1 MNTNPKLY
9 TEVILPLAL
18 PKLYTYSIPPE
29 LAGEVVPGARVIVQF
44 GKKKLYSAIVHSL
57 HQNAPENYQTKDI
70 VQVIDTEPLVS
81 SHQLR
86 FWEWMASY
94 YMCTLGEVM
103 KAALPSGLKLESE
116 TLITQGENIA
126 IADLMTDSE
135 ASIIRALEDDSS
147 ISIQQLIAK
156 SGIPNPMGIIKKLLD
171 RKIITI
177 NETIEPIF
185 KAKLETFVRLHSRF
199 KVDAD
204 VNKVFEELSRAQAQQ
219 KFLMAFLALSAHNK
233 GTFNTWVGKK
243 ELMEKANASPAA
255 FKTLLEKE
263 VFEVEVR
270 EVSRLKQDNEDE
282 EATLKLTPVQQ
293 NTLDTIVNEF
303 TEKNVVLLHGVTS
316 SGKTEI
322 YIKLI
327 QDQINQGKQ
336 VLYLLPE
343 IALTAQ
349 IINRLK
355 RFFGNRVGI
364 YHSKFSDNQRVE
376 VYQSLLNDGGHS
388 SHPAYDIIL
397 GVRSS
402 IYLPFKRLGLVIVD
416 EEHENT
422 FKQFNP
428 APRYHARDSAIVL
441 AQMVGAKVI
450 LGTATPS
457 VETYYNAQIGKY
469 GLSSITERFE
479 GIKLP
484 QISVIDTLVARKKK
498 LMKSMFAPELLD
510 SIETSLKNNEQVIL
524 FQNRRGY
531 SPFVECEECAWV
543 PQCKHCNVSLTLHK
557 RSNQLVCHY
566 CGYSMQNP
574 SSCLACGS
582 NKLSTKGFGTEKIEE
597 ELAIFFPSATIER
610 MDLDSTRSRNS
621 YERIIS
627 DFENGKVNIL
637 IGTQMVT
644 KGLDFDRVSLVG
656 ILNADN
662 MLNFPDFRAYERSYQ
677 LMAQVSGRAGRKH
690 KQGKVLIQTSHPTHP
705 VIVQVI
711 ENDFESLFKQQLIER
726 KNYQYPPYYRL
737 IRISVKHRDEK
748 ILEVAAEQLARNLRT
763 IFKNRVLGPEDPM
776 INRVQNFYIKDILL
790 KFERNVDLKKAK
802 DLLQGEIDRI
812 KEYQPFRGIFI
823 LPDVDP
829 M

>member
-1 MNTNPKLY
+1 MNNNNKLY

-29 LAGEVVPGARVIVQF
+29 LAGVVVPGARVIVQF
-44 GKKKLYSAIVHSL
+44 GKKKLYSAIVYSL

-116 TLITQGENIA
+116 TQITQGENIA
-126 IADLMTDSE
+126 IADLMNDSE
-135 ASIIRALEDDSS
+135 ASIIRALENDNS
-147 ISIQQLIAK
+147 ITIQQLIAK
-156 SGIPNPMGIIKKLLD
+156 SDIPNPMGIIKKLLD
-171 RKIITI
+171 RRIITI

-185 KAKLETFVRLHSRF
+185 KPKLETFVRLHSRF
-199 KVDAD
+199 RVDAD
-204 VNKVFEELSRAQAQQ
+204 VNKVFEELSRAQTQQ
-219 KFLMAFLALSAHNK
+219 KLLMAFLALSAHSK
-233 GTFNTWVGKK
+233 DIFGSWVGKK
-243 ELMEKANASPAA
+243 DLMEKANASTAA
-255 FKTLLEKE
+255 FKSLVEKD
-263 VFEVEVR
+263 VFEVEIR
-270 EVSRLKQDNEDE
+270 EVSRLKQNNEED
-282 EATLKLTPVQQ
+282 EATLKLTPVQHK
-293 NTLDTIVNEF
+293 TLDTINNEF
-303 TEKNVVLLHGVTS
+303 AEKNVVLLHGVTS

-327 QDQINQGKQ
+327 QDQISQGKQ

-355 RFFGNRVGI
+355 RFFGNGVGI

-376 VYQSLLNDGGHS
+376 VYQSLLNDGTDHS
-388 SHPAYDIIL
+388 KPTYDIIL

-402 IYLPFKRLGLVIVD
+402 IFLPFKRLGLVIVD

-441 AQMVGAKVI
+441 AQMVGAKVL

-498 LMKSMFAPELLD
+498 LMKSIFAPELLD
-510 SIETSLKNNEQVIL
+510 SIEICLKNKEQVIL

-597 ELAIFFPSATIER
+597 ELTIFFPNTSIER

-627 DFENGKVNIL
+627 DFENGKVDIL

-748 ILEVAAEQLARNLRT
+748 VVEVAAEQLARNLRT

-802 DLLQGEIDRI
+802 DLLQVEIDRI

>member
-1 MNTNPKLY
+1 
-9 TEVILPLAL
+9 
-18 PKLYTYSIPPE
+18 
-29 LAGEVVPGARVIVQF
+29 
-44 GKKKLYSAIVHSL
+44 
-57 HQNAPENYQTKDI
+57 
-70 VQVIDTEPLVS
+70 
-81 SHQLR
+81 
-86 FWEWMASY
+86 
-94 YMCTLGEVM
+94 MCTLGEVM

-126 IADLMTDSE
+126 IADLMNDSE
-135 ASIIRALEDDSS
+135 ASIVRALENDGS

-156 SGIPNPMGIIKKLLD
+156 EDIPNPMGIIKKLLD
-171 RKIITI
+171 KKIITI

-185 KAKLETFVRLHSRF
+185 KPKLETFVRLHSRL
-199 KVDAD
+199 KVDDD
-204 VNKVFEELSRAQAQQ
+204 VNGVFEELSRAQAQQ
-219 KFLMAFLALSAHNK
+219 KLLMAFLALTAPQR
-233 GTFNTWVGKK
+233 GTFSSWVSKK

-255 FKTLLEKE
+255 FKSLVKKD
-263 VFEVEVR
+263 VFEVEIR
-270 EVSRLKQDNEDE
+270 EVSRVKMNNEEDE
-282 EATLKLTPVQQ
+282 VTLKLTPAQQ
-293 NTLDTIVNEF
+293 TALDTINHEF
-303 TEKNVVLLHGVTS
+303 ADKNVVLLHGVTS

-349 IINRLK
+349 IINRLR

-376 VYQSLLNDGGHS
+376 VYQSLLNDGADP

-402 IYLPFKRLGLVIVD
+402 IFLPFKRLGLVIVD

-469 GLSSITERFE
+469 GLSTITERFE

-484 QISVIDTLVARKKK
+484 QISIIDTLVARKKK
-498 LMKSMFAPELLD
+498 LMKSIFAPELLD
-510 SIETSLKNNEQVIL
+510 SIDNCLKNDEQVIL

-566 CGYSMQNP
+566 CGYSMLNP
-574 SSCLACGS
+574 TSCLACGS

-644 KGLDFDRVSLVG
+644 KGLDFDKVSLVG

-705 VIVQVI
+705 VIEQVI

-726 KNYQYPPYYRL
+726 KNFQYPPYYRL
-737 IRISVKHRDEK
+737 VRLSVKHRDEK
-748 ILEVAAEQLARNLRT
+748 VLEVAAEQLARNLRT

-790 KFERNVDLKKAK
+790 KFERNVELKKAK
-802 DLLQGEIDRI
+802 DLLHVEIDRI
-812 KEYQPFRGIFI
+812 KDYQPFRGIFI